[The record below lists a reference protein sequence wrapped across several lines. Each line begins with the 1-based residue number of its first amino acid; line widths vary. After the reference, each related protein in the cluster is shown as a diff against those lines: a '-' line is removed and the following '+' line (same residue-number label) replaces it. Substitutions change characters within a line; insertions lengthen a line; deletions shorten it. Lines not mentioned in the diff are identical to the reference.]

1 MPLSTHDSLKKK
13 KLTCREGKLTGHI
26 HKKPEFREF
35 STPAI
40 GLFYKNRQLRR
51 RLHLER
57 NCEDSHVKKCTLRLV
72 LLT

>member
-40 GLFYKNRQLRR
+40 GLFYKNRQ
-51 RLHLER
+51 
-57 NCEDSHVKKCTLRLV
+57 
-72 LLT
+72 